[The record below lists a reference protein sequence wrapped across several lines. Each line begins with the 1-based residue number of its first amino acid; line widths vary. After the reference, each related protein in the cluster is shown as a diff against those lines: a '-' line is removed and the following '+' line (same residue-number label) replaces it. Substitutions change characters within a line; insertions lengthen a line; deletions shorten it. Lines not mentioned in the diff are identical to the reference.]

1 MTEAGV
7 FLSLAVL
14 IVLLIRGTVP
24 SAVLFTGLLTLYYLA
39 GLIET
44 KAMLHN
50 FVNPSLVVLVLLV
63 VISGVIERT
72 AVVERMARYVF
83 SQNRLASMLR
93 FTGMTAF
100 LSAFLNNTAVVAS
113 MLGMAKNNK
122 HLLPS
127 KVLIPLSYAAI
138 FGGTMTLIGT
148 STNLVVNGFVIEA
161 GLPPLGLFDFIYVG
175 LPVAVLGALFLSFF
189 GPKLLP
195 GYNVKGGKEEE
206 AYFLEARVEPGSP
219 LAGRSIQENGL
230 RNMEQLFVA
239 ELLRGTELI
248 SPVAPREVLQA
259 GDVLIFTGNM
269 RDVHELK
276 RFAGLSIFDDA
287 RCTVESNLT
296 EVVISHESN
305 LVGRTI
311 KEAGFR
317 MKFDA
322 AVVAV
327 RRGSEKLSGK
337 LGDVRLQAGD
347 TLLLATGNDFAKRD
361 NLKKNFYF
369 VSDRP
374 LNKKFD
380 LKSSIGIIVLFLG
393 VIVLSALKIVVFLKG
408 LLFLLGLFVL
418 MKFLDFGQI
427 KRTFP
432 FDLVL
437 IIGAALGIAQVLTDS
452 GAADTLG
459 GVISG
464 ATVGMGVYGSF
475 AAVYLMT
482 FLLTEII
489 TNNAAAALSFPI
501 AYATATSLGVDPMPF
516 VMAVAYGASASFLSP
531 YGYQTNLMVYGP
543 GGYRFIDY
551 LRIGLPVSVL
561 YSAVVLA
568 LVPLFFPFG
577 GA

>member
-1 MTEAGV
+1 MTEFGV
-7 FLSLAVL
+7 LLSLAAL
-14 IVLLIRGTVP
+14 IVLLVRGTFRP
-24 SAVLFTGLLTLYYLA
+24 AVLFSGLLALYYFA

-50 FVNPSLVVLVLLV
+50 FVNPSLMVLVLLIL
-63 VISGVIERT
+63 ISGVIERT
-72 AVVERMARYVF
+72 AMVEWMTRSIF
-83 SQNRLASMLR
+83 SPNRLASMLR
-93 FTGMTAF
+93 FTGMTSLF
-100 LSAFLNNTAVVAS
+100 SAFLNNTAVVAS
-113 MLGMAKNNK
+113 MLSMAKNNK
-122 HLLPS
+122 HILPS

-148 STNLVVNGFVIEA
+148 STNLIVNGFVIEA
-161 GLPPLGLFDFIYVG
+161 GLRPLGLFDFIYVG
-175 LPVAVLGALFLSFF
+175 LPIVLAGTLFLSVA
-189 GPKLLP
+189 GPRLLP
-195 GYNVKGGKEEE
+195 DYDVKKAKSEEH
-206 AYFLEARVEPGSP
+206 YFLEARVEAGSP
-219 LAGRSIQENGL
+219 LIGRSIQENGL
-230 RNMEQLFVA
+230 RQMDQLFVA
-239 ELLRGTELI
+239 ELLRGRELI
-248 SPVAPREVLQA
+248 SPVTPREVLQA

-269 RDVHELK
+269 REVHELG
-276 RFAGLSIFDDA
+276 RFKGLSIFDDS
-287 RCTVESNLT
+287 RCTLKTNLT

-305 LVGRTI
+305 LVGKTI
-311 KEAGFR
+311 KEAEFR

-337 LGDVRLQAGD
+337 LGNIRLQAGD
-347 TLLLATGNDFAKRD
+347 TLLLAAGDDFAKRD

-380 LKSSIGIIVLFLG
+380 FRTSMGIILLFLG
-393 VIVLSALKIVVFLKG
+393 VVVLSAMKLIVFLKG
-408 LLFLLGLFVL
+408 LIFLLGLFL
-418 MKFLDFGQI
+418 LLKYLDIGEI

-437 IIGAALGIAQVLTDS
+437 IIGSALGIAQVLMNS
-452 GAADTLG
+452 GVADLLG
-459 GVISG
+459 GILTE
-464 ATVGMGVYGSF
+464 ATGGLGVYGTF

-501 AYATATSLGVDPMPF
+501 AYATATALGADPMPF

-543 GGYRFIDY
+543 GGYKFGDY

-561 YSAVVLA
+561 YSAIVLL
-568 LVPLFFPFG
+568 LVPVFFPFG
-577 GA
+577 

>member
-1 MTEAGV
+1 MTEFGV
-7 FLSLAVL
+7 LLSLAAL
-14 IVLLIRGTVP
+14 IVLLVRGTFRP
-24 SAVLFTGLLTLYYLA
+24 AVLFSGLLALYYFA

-50 FVNPSLVVLVLLV
+50 FVNPSLMVLVLLIL
-63 VISGVIERT
+63 ISGVIERT
-72 AVVERMARYVF
+72 AMVEWMTRSIF
-83 SQNRLASMLR
+83 SPNRLASMLR
-93 FTGMTAF
+93 FTGMTSLF
-100 LSAFLNNTAVVAS
+100 SAFLNNTAVVAS
-113 MLGMAKNNK
+113 MLSMAKNNK
-122 HLLPS
+122 HILPS

-148 STNLVVNGFVIEA
+148 STNLIVNGFVIEA
-161 GLPPLGLFDFIYVG
+161 GLRPLGLFDFIYVG
-175 LPVAVLGALFLSFF
+175 LPIVLAGTLFLSVA
-189 GPKLLP
+189 GPRLLP
-195 GYNVKGGKEEE
+195 DYDVKKAKSEEH
-206 AYFLEARVEPGSP
+206 YFLEARVEAGSP
-219 LAGRSIQENGL
+219 LIGRSIQENGL
-230 RNMEQLFVA
+230 RQMDQLFVA
-239 ELLRGTELI
+239 ELLRGRELI
-248 SPVAPREVLQA
+248 SPVTPREVLQA

-269 RDVHELK
+269 REVHELS
-276 RFAGLSIFDDA
+276 RFRGLSIFDDS
-287 RCTVESNLT
+287 RCTLKTNLT

-305 LVGRTI
+305 LVGKTI
-311 KEAGFR
+311 KEAEFR

-337 LGDVRLQAGD
+337 LGNIRLQAGD
-347 TLLLATGNDFAKRD
+347 TLLLAAGDDFAKRD

-380 LKSSIGIIVLFLG
+380 FRTSMGIILLFLG
-393 VIVLSALKIVVFLKG
+393 VVVLSAMKLIVFLKG
-408 LLFLLGLFVL
+408 LIFLLGLFL
-418 MKFLDFGQI
+418 LLKYLDIGEI

-437 IIGAALGIAQVLTDS
+437 IIGSALGIAQVLMNS
-452 GAADTLG
+452 GVADLLG
-459 GVISG
+459 GILTE
-464 ATVGMGVYGSF
+464 ATGGLGVYGTF

-501 AYATATSLGVDPMPF
+501 AYATATALGADPMPF

-543 GGYRFIDY
+543 GGYKFGDY

-561 YSAVVLA
+561 YSAIVLL
-568 LVPLFFPFG
+568 LVPVFFPFG
-577 GA
+577 

>member
-1 MTEAGV
+1 MTEGV
-7 FLSLAVL
+7 VLLSLAALV
-14 IVLLIRGTVP
+14 VLLIRGTMRP
-24 SAVLFTGLLTLYYLA
+24 AVLFTGLLTLYYLA

-50 FVNPSLVVLVLLV
+50 FVNPSLIVLVLLV

-72 AVVERMARYVF
+72 AVVERMTRYVF
-83 SQNRLASMLR
+83 SPNRLASMLR
-93 FTGMTAF
+93 FTGMTALF
-100 LSAFLNNTAVVAS
+100 SAFLNNTAVVAS
-113 MLGMAKNNK
+113 MLSMAKNNK
-122 HLLPS
+122 YLLPS

-175 LPVAVLGALFLSFF
+175 LPVAVLGVLFLSFF

-195 GYNVKGGKEEE
+195 GYDVKGAKEEE
-206 AYFLEARVEPGSP
+206 QYFLEARVEPDSP

-248 SPVAPREVLQA
+248 SPVTPREVLQA

-276 RFAGLSIFDDA
+276 RFAGLAIFDDA
-287 RCTVESNLT
+287 RCSVESNLT

-337 LGDVRLQAGD
+337 LGDIRLQAGD
-347 TLLLATGNDFAKRD
+347 TLLLATGEDFAKRE
-361 NLKKNFYF
+361 NLRKNFYF
-369 VSDRP
+369 VSDRR
-374 LNKKFD
+374 LNRKFD
-380 LKSSIGIIVLFLG
+380 LKNSLGIVLLFLG
-393 VIVLSALKIVVFLKG
+393 VIVLSALKIIVFLKG

-418 MKFLDFGQI
+418 MKFLDLGEI

-437 IIGAALGIAQVLTDS
+437 IIGAALGIAQVLTNS
-452 GAADTLG
+452 GVADILG
-459 GVISG
+459 GMISG
-464 ATVGMGVYGSF
+464 ATGGMGVYGSF

-543 GGYRFIDY
+543 GGYRFADY

-561 YSAVVLA
+561 YSAVVLF
-568 LVPLFFPFG
+568 LVPIFFPFG
-577 GA
+577 GR